1 MADSTAS
8 RLGADLALTR
18 YTGVAGGPPL
28 LEADSWGSLDLR
40 VVPGGQ
46 GGLAQP
52 VEPMDLGAVAG
63 RANLAQAI
71 ILRLL
76 TPKGALTGLA
86 HPAWGSRLTSLI
98 GGPSRVTTRNLARLY
113 TLEALGE
120 EPRVREV
127 LGLTVSPVPGQPDTL
142 RLELAVL
149 PIDESEPLTLTLD
162 LDL

>member
-1 MADSTAS
+1 MADSAPS

-18 YTGVAGGPPL
+18 YTGTAGGPAL
-28 LEADSWGSLDLR
+28 VEADSWGSLDLR
-40 VVPGGQ
+40 VVPGGS

-52 VEPMDLGAVAG
+52 VEPRDLGAVAG

-76 TPKGALTGLA
+76 TPRGALAGLA
-86 HPAWGSRLTSLI
+86 HPAYGSRLTRLV
-98 GGPSRVTTRNLARLY
+98 GGPNRVTTRNLARLY
-113 TLEALGE
+113 TLEALRE
-120 EPRVREV
+120 EPRVEKV

-142 RLELAVL
+142 RLELSVQ
-149 PIDESEPLTLTLD
+149 PIDDSEPLTLSLD